1 MCYAGGRGGVA
12 AVDAGELVHLYGRDF
27 LGRDPRMALEYYM
40 LAARA
45 AGDSLPV
52 KGRLLRELLTESKAY
67 GGLLLLLT
75 LLHILNTVSRVDS
88 CAGFVGGELLAV
100 WG

>member
-1 MCYAGGRGGVA
+1 MCNAGGRGGVA
-12 AVDAGELVHLYGRDF
+12 AVDAGELMHLYGRDF

-67 GGLLLLLT
+67 GELLLTPT
-75 LLHILNTVSRVDS
+75 LLHITYTVSRVHP
-88 CAGFVGGELLAV
+88 CAGFVSGDLLTV
-100 WG
+100 RD